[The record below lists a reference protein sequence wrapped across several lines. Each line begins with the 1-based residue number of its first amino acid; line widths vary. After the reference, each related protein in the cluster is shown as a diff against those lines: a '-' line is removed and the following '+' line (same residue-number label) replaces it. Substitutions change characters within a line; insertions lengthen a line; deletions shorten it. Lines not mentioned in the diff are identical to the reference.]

1 MATSAKK
8 KMIREATS
16 SVQGRQAERA
26 RAPVARAPS
35 APAAAGPSRVGAR
48 QPQAG
53 PKLNE
58 LRGKI
63 ARMEKE
69 RARVSDAALTE
80 IAEIETILGHL
91 THTAFS
97 VVATA
102 AKAEEIRARCA
113 ALRKVL
119 S

>member
-16 SVQGRQAERA
+16 SVQGRQAERT

-35 APAAAGPSRVGAR
+35 APATGPSRVGAR

-63 ARMEKE
+63 ARLEKE
-69 RARVSDAALTE
+69 RARVRELALAE
-80 IAEIETILGHL
+80 ITEIETILGYL

-97 VVATA
+97 AVATA
-102 AKAEEIRARCA
+102 TNANEIRDRCA